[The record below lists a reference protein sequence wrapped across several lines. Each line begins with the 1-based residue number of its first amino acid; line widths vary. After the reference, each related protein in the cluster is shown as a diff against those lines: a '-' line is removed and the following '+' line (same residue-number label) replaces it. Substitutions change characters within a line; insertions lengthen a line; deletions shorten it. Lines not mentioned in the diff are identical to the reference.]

1 MVSAPEKRAEPA
13 PPHGASRLGR
23 GSATALPGS
32 RDVYFGLEP
41 PLDLCKAGAVGN
53 RFSRGG
59 PLQYFHAGP
68 HLLRRGILSL
78 TPDGQHAFGGSADL
92 PRRCS
97 AEPCVSGWPSN
108 ARCPLP
114 LADSKEGR
122 NSRSHAGNL

>member
-1 MVSAPEKRAEPA
+1 RYRQVMALYRDVAGRIA
-13 PPHGASRLGR
+13 PPHGASRFGR

-32 RDVYFGLEP
+32 RDVYFGLKP

-78 TPDGQHAFGGSADL
+78 TPDGQHAFEDL
-92 PRRCS
+92 QTFH
-97 AEPCVSGWPSN
+97 EGVVPSR
-108 ARCPLP
+108 A
-114 LADSKEGR
+114 
-122 NSRSHAGNL
+122 